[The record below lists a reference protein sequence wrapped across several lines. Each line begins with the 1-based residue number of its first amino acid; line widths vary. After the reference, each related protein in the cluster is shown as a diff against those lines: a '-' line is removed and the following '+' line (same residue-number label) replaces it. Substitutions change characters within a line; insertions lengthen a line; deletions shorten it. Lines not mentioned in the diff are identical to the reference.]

1 MGSALML
8 PCLSV
13 KDAAYGGL
21 DRQGSDS
28 FKDKMYLT
36 GLRGRSFDDKPG
48 GFAVLSQRRKCHC
61 MNYQF

>member
-28 FKDKMYLT
+28 FKDKMYSL
-36 GLRGRSFDDKPG
+36 
-48 GFAVLSQRRKCHC
+48 A
-61 MNYQF
+61 